1 MISRSKTTG
10 RLLFTVASAM
20 LLTATSV
27 DAQVRRG
34 RAPAPEAPPWA
45 PVAIGARAGYDQTA
59 RGQLVGAHVRIPVL
73 RNGQLELN
81 PNVERIFL
89 RGDDETAYNL
99 DVSYVPGGVRGGL
112 TLGVGV
118 GWRDTVIG
126 FGETTRFFGY
136 NVVVAGKTYV
146 GPVQLEAAIRWALL
160 RDTTYD
166 PNSVSLGV
174 NYVLWDPRPDR

>member
-1 MISRSKTTG
+1 MIRRSRTVRRT
-10 RLLFTVASAM
+10 LLSVSAL
-20 LLTATSV
+20 LLTATAL

-34 RAPAPEAPPWA
+34 RAPADEAAPWA
-45 PVAIGARAGYDQTA
+45 PVAIGVRAGYDQTA
-59 RGQLVGAHVRIPVL
+59 RGQLIGAQVRIPIL

-81 PNVERIFL
+81 PNVERVFL
-89 RGDDETAYNL
+89 RGEDDTAYNL
-99 DVSYVPGGVRGGL
+99 DVSYVPGGVAGGL

-118 GWRDTVIG
+118 GWRETLIG

-136 NVVVAGKTYV
+136 NIVVAGKTYV

-174 NYVLWDPRPDR
+174 NYVLWDPRPNR